1 MEHEVEQIERYIRLT
16 DDSVGDRLQK
26 DTNQKQDR
34 VM

>member
-16 DDSVGDRLQK
+16 DDSVGERLQK
-26 DTNQKQDR
+26 DSNEKQHR